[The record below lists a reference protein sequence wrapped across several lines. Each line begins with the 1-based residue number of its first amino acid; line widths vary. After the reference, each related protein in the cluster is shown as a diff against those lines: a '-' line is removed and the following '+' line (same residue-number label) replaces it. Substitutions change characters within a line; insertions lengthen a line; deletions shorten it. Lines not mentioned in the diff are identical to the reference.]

1 MRGSIRSNDCGYP
14 FFKTRR
20 QAMAASDQTQPAP
33 INLAPWEIKRS
44 SYPLRDRWL
53 TVRADDCVTSEGV
66 EIAPYYVLEYS
77 DWVQVVAIDTEDNI
91 LLLRQYRHALGRI
104 SLELPGGA
112 IDAKDGSPVQAAQRE
127 LREETGFS
135 AAEWLP
141 VASLSP
147 NPATHTNLCHIV
159 LALGIECNALPDD
172 NPTERTEIVRVP
184 IREAIRMMLAGEMI
198 QAIHVAA
205 LTLALNKAGKWIV

>member
-1 MRGSIRSNDCGYP
+1 
-14 FFKTRR
+14 
-20 QAMAASDQTQPAP
+20 MAAINETQLSPVDE
-33 INLAPWEIKRS
+33 LAPWEVTRS
-44 SYPLRDRWL
+44 RYALRDRWL
-53 TVRADDCVTSEGV
+53 TVRADDCVTAEGV

-77 DWVQVVAIDTEDNI
+77 DWVEVVALDTEDNI
-91 LLLRQYRHALGRI
+91 LLLRQYRHGLGRV

-112 IDAKDGSPVQAAQRE
+112 MDARDTDPLQAAARE

-135 AAEWLP
+135 AAEWLH

-159 LALGIECNALPDD
+159 LARGIECNSVPDD
-172 NPTERTEIVRVP
+172 DPTERIHLIRLP
-184 IREAIRMMLAGEMI
+184 IREAIRLALAGEMI

-205 LTLALNKAGKWIV
+205 LTLALHKAERWVV